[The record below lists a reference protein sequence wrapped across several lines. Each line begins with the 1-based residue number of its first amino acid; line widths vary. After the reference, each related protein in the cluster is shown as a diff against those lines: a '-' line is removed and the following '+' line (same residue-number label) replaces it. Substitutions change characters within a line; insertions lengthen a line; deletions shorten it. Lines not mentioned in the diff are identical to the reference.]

1 MNKKLSKKDL
11 KTWKDFVE
19 GKDKLYNKDILYE
32 KNEYKKKETTID
44 LHGFS
49 LDQANRRIEKFI
61 ITCYENKIE
70 KINIITGKGL
80 RSRVEQNPYQS
91 KDLSILK
98 YSVPEFINSN
108 SDLMRFVKK
117 IEDNGDNKNSGC
129 FTLFLKIKEWILTNR
144 YLLPIVQDF
153 P

>member
-19 GKDKLYNKDILYE
+19 GKDKLYNKDIIYE
-32 KNEYKKKETTID
+32 ETKYRKKNSTID

-49 LDQANRRIEKFI
+49 LGQANRKIEKFI
-61 ITCYENKIE
+61 ISCYEKKIE

-98 YSVPEFINSN
+98 YSVPEFIKSN
-108 SDLMRFVKK
+108 SDLMRIIKK
-117 IEDNGDNKNSGC
+117 IEDSTENKNSGF
-129 FTLFLKIKEWILTNR
+129 FTLFLKIKE
-144 YLLPIVQDF
+144 
-153 P
+153 